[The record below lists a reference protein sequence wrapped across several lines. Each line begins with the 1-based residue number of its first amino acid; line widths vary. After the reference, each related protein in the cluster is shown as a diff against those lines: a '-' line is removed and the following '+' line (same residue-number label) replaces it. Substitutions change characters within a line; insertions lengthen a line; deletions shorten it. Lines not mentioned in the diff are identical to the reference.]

1 MKKIDRLILGAFI
14 GPFVLTTAVVVF
26 ILLIQQL
33 SHHIDDLLGKG
44 LSYWVFAELCGYFA
58 VHFVPMAL
66 PLAILLSSLITFGN
80 LGEHMELTALKG
92 AGISLIRVLA
102 PIFVLTLFV
111 SVGSY
116 FFSDKVLPIANLEA
130 YRLLWDIKQKSPSL
144 SIKEG
149 SFYNGLPGYSIKINH
164 KYPDG
169 KSIKDIMIYDH
180 TDRQGNTKLI
190 LADSGRM
197 YTIRNDRY
205 LVLEL
210 FKGKSYND
218 KVAVQDGSFS
228 NQKFLRNSFD
238 KSQVVFDLS
247 SFDMQSTDKR
257 LFQQHRYMRTAVQLI
272 QDIDSMEQALAKG
285 RNEIISNLKPN
296 YRYHLKES
304 LSSNTFYTPQNR
316 NFTPVNDTSS
326 KESVSSTLDTSKPT
340 RQRPAQAIGS
350 LDKQKQD
357 RQKLKDSLQK
367 DRNNKENLLKYNP
380 KKTTQNSENIP
391 SIISERYQKDTE
403 LTKNTEKFLIDEE
416 TTERLPLKK
425 VNQNDISN
433 RIVEKVD
440 TLQLVGQA
448 LTQARNIASF
458 TKNYTTNIATQAR
471 STREYTVEFYRKF
484 ALAFACISMF
494 LIGAPLGSIIKKG
507 GLGVPVLVSIIF
519 FIFFYVF
526 SNTGEKWVKEDF
538 VHVLL
543 GMSMANIILLCF
555 GFVFLRQAR
564 NDSRLF
570 ETDFYLVWWDK
581 IKSRWRKNPAQ

>member
-14 GPFVLTTAVVVF
+14 GPFILTTAVVVF

-92 AGISLIRVLA
+92 AGISLIRVLT
-102 PIFVLTLFV
+102 PIFVFTVFV

-218 KVAVQDGSFS
+218 KVAMQDGSFS
-228 NQKFLRNSFD
+228 NQKFLRNKFD
-238 KSQVVFDLS
+238 KSQVIFDLS

-257 LFQQHRYMRTAVQLI
+257 LFQQHRYMRTASQLV
-272 QDIDSMEQALAKG
+272 QDIDSMEQALGKG
-285 RNEIISNLKPN
+285 RKEIISNLKPN
-296 YRYHLKES
+296 YRYHLKEA
-304 LSSNTFYTPQNR
+304 L
-316 NFTPVNDTSS
+316 TSI
-326 KESVSSTLDTSKPT
+326 TLDKAENIRRRPQKPLD
-340 RQRPAQAIGS
+340 S
-350 LDKQKQD
+350 LDQAKNE
-357 RQKLKDSLQK
+357 RRKLKDSLQ
-367 DRNNKENLLKYNP
+367 NNPSKVNLLKYD
-380 KKTTQNSENIP
+380 TQNQITDSTFAR
-391 SIISERYQKDTE
+391 RYNAKNN
-403 LTKNTEKFLIDEE
+403 TKNTNLNQSKRRVLTGKEEPDSSSQEKVIARKKDADLQNKKIS
-416 TTERLPLKK
+416 PQK
-425 VNQNDISN
+425 VNQSAISN
-433 RIVEKVD
+433 RIVERVD
-440 TLQLVGQA
+440 TLQQVSQA
-448 LTQARNIASF
+448 LTQARSISSF
-458 TKNYTTNIATQAR
+458 AKNYTTNIATQAR
-471 STREYTVEFYRKF
+471 SKREYTVEYYRKF

-519 FIFFYVF
+519 FIFFYVL

-538 VHVLL
+538 VHVWL
-543 GMSMANIILLCF
+543 GMSMANVILLCF

-581 IKSRWRKNPAQ
+581 IKTRWRKKAA

>member
-14 GPFVLTTAVVVF
+14 GPFILTTAVVVF

-111 SVGSY
+111 SLGSY

-149 SFYNGLPGYSIKINH
+149 AFYNGLPGYSIKINH

-228 NQKFLRNSFD
+228 NQKFLRNKFD
-238 KSQVVFDLS
+238 KSQVIFDLS

-257 LFQQHRYMRTAVQLI
+257 LFQQHRYMRTAAQLV
-272 QDIDSMEQALAKG
+272 QDIDSMQSELVKG
-285 RNEIISNLKPN
+285 RKEIINNLKPN
-296 YRYHLKES
+296 YRYHLKEYS
-304 LSSNTFYTPQNR
+304 PQR
-316 NFTPVNDTSS
+316 
-326 KESVSSTLDTSKPT
+326 TLEATQPA
-340 RQRPAQAIGS
+340 RQRPQTKLDTLRQQNKGRNRAI
-350 LDKQKQD
+350 
-357 RQKLKDSLQK
+357 DSLHKKQ
-367 DRNNKENLLKYNP
+367 NQVNVLQYNP
-380 KKTTQNSENIP
+380 KKTALDTTNQPNLITKKYQRTQKQPKNYTDQELALS
-391 SIISERYQKDTE
+391 QDTA
-403 LTKNTEKFLIDEE
+403 NPI
-416 TTERLPLKK
+416 RK
-425 VNQNDISN
+425 VNRSAISN
-433 RIVEKVD
+433 RIVERVD
-440 TLQLVGQA
+440 TLQQVSQA
-448 LTQARNIASF
+448 LTQARSIASF
-458 TKNYTTNIATQAR
+458 AKNYTTNIATQAR

-484 ALAFACISMF
+484 ALTFACISMF

-519 FIFFYVF
+519 FIFFYVL

-538 VHVLL
+538 VQVWL
-543 GMSMANIILLCF
+543 GMSMANVILLCF
-555 GFVFLRQAR
+555 GLVFLRQAR

-581 IKSRWRKNPAQ
+581 IKSQWRKKPAQ